1 MRALIKITQ
10 NVILIVVA
18 HSKVSSQPTFENFY
32 LGGWP
37 PRLVEGACVVGLRQV
52 GWRGERGGG
61 NMARCGGGEGGG
73 AHIYTI

>member
-1 MRALIKITQ
+1 MRALMKITQ
-10 NVILIVVA
+10 NVSLIVVA

-37 PRLVEGACVVGLRQV
+37 PRLVAGACVVGLRQV
-52 GWRGERGGG
+52 GWRGERGGD

-73 AHIYTI
+73 ADLYI